1 MPVMSGVPDPD
12 LLPIGQ
18 VVAEVQ
24 ASYPDV
30 THSSLRF
37 LEREGLIT
45 PTRTAGGH
53 RLFARHDVERIR
65 QIKTWQAQRLSLD
78 QIRQRLLD
86 LDRLSAPAALAESFL
101 QLALD
106 GNQAAAYQS
115 IIKADD
121 LGVPLTRLFGEVL
134 QPALSEL
141 GRRWEHGEL
150 LVAHEKEVSEL
161 ARDLIA
167 DLSLRHAR
175 TPAEGPALVAACVE
189 GERHELGLRM
199 VCGLLRAEDWPVH
212 YLGADVAPRFLLE
225 AVQIHRPAVVL
236 LSVKLALNLHAV
248 KDAVDVLTS
257 GLAPEHPPP
266 VVVGGRVAVEH
277 SEAVRNSGA
286 IPVIDEHP
294 AAGLAVVAA
303 LLQPS
308 TAAIAPADDGTS
320 SQPLARDQPGQGTLG

>member
-1 MPVMSGVPDPD
+1 MSGVPDPD

-65 QIKTWQAQRLSLD
+65 KIKTWQAQRLSLD

-134 QPALSEL
+134 QPALGEL

-150 LVAHEKEVSEL
+150 LVAQEKEVSEL

-175 TPAEGPALVAACVE
+175 TPADGPALVAACVE

-199 VCGLLRAEDWPVH
+199 VCGLFRAEGWPVH

-257 GLAPEHPPP
+257 GLAPEHEHPPP
-266 VVVGGRVAVEH
+266 VVVGGRVAVEYP
-277 SEAVRNSGA
+277 EAIRNSGA
-286 IPVIDEHP
+286 IPVMDEHP
-294 AAGLAVVAA
+294 AAGFAVVAA

-308 TAAIAPADDGTS
+308 TAAIAPADDRTS
-320 SQPLARDQPGQGTLG
+320 SQPLVPDPQGQGTLG